1 MENAN
6 SSESSSDLKVVHR
19 MTVIKRIIHWT
30 LFLSIINQI
39 ITGMYIAYP
48 FLIFGIT
55 PTQADSPVSGV
66 LNSGETYQAFI
77 MTWMREFHFLGAVLI
92 DVSFFGWLYLAFFS
106 TKEPL
111 YKSFL
116 PFGNKINEMY
126 KMLKHYFTLKNKPK
140 TGKYQDPLNAIIFTF
155 FHILLLLQMAT
166 GFQMYVASFT
176 GTSAVGAWW
185 PTMMHIC
192 TDWTLLVFGGLTGVT
207 LTHLF
212 ITWLIIIFI
221 FYHIYIEIWRSIV
234 WKEGDILIPF
244 GGYKYSRDNLKE
256 DEPD

>member
-1 MENAN
+1 
-6 SSESSSDLKVVHR
+6 
-19 MTVIKRIIHWT
+19 
-30 LFLSIINQI
+30 
-39 ITGMYIAYP
+39 
-48 FLIFGIT
+48 
-55 PTQADSPVSGV
+55 
-66 LNSGETYQAFI
+66 
-77 MTWMREFHFLGAVLI
+77 
-92 DVSFFGWLYLAFFS
+92 
-106 TKEPL
+106 
-111 YKSFL
+111 
-116 PFGNKINEMY
+116 
-126 KMLKHYFTLKNKPK
+126 
-140 TGKYQDPLNAIIFTF
+140 
-155 FHILLLLQMAT
+155 MAT

-256 DEPD
+256 DESD